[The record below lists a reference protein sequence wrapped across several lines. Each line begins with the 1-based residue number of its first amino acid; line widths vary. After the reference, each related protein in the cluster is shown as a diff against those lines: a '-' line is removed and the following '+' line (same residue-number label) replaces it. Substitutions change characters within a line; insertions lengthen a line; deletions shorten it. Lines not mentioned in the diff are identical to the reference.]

1 MQFKTK
7 KILYIYVSSVKR
19 FCVSMINFSTVLFFL
34 RNGNRAQNGEGGR
47 GFVAIGQGA
56 KVVKQI
62 CEYDNIFG
70 KSAKSA
76 VNAFKTVAQNDK
88 IFNGISKGVK
98 FASENVNP
106 LIVVSSGINVL
117 TSDDKQSTIIAEAG
131 NLAAMFAME
140 GWMKKNLDKV
150 MQNLPISNKW
160 MPIVRGIAFVIGSIG
175 ASTIGYKIGKT
186 FASKLKVVNE
196 KSELEEKQQH
206 EKLVNYFQNQNNSV
220 NFTPKSLAYSV

>member
-1 MQFKTK
+1 
-7 KILYIYVSSVKR
+7 
-19 FCVSMINFSTVLFFL
+19 MIDFSTVLFFL

-70 KSAKSA
+70 KGAKSA

-88 IFNGISKGVK
+88 VFNGISKGVK

-117 TSDDKQSTIIAEAG
+117 TSEDKQSTVIAEAG

-140 GWMKKNLDKV
+140 GWMKKNLDNVLK
-150 MQNLPISNKW
+150 NLPINKKW

-175 ASTIGYKIGKT
+175 ASTIGYKIAKT
-186 FASKLKVVNE
+186 FASKLKVANE
-196 KSELEEKQQH
+196 KAEMEEKQQH
-206 EKLVNYFQNQNNSV
+206 ESIVHLFQNQNPQSD
-220 NFTPKSLAYSV
+220 LASKGLVYSA

>member
-1 MQFKTK
+1 
-7 KILYIYVSSVKR
+7 
-19 FCVSMINFSTVLFFL
+19 MIDFSTVLFFL

-70 KSAKSA
+70 KGAKSA

-88 IFNGISKGVK
+88 VFNGISKGVK

-117 TSDDKQSTIIAEAG
+117 TSEDKQSTVIAEAG

-140 GWMKKNLDKV
+140 GWMKKNLDNVLK
-150 MQNLPISNKW
+150 NLPINKKW

-175 ASTIGYKIGKT
+175 ASTIGYKIAKT
-186 FASKLKVVNE
+186 FASKLKAANE
-196 KSELEEKQQH
+196 KAEMEEKQQH
-206 EKLVNYFQNQNNSV
+206 ESIVHLFQNQNPQSD
-220 NFTPKSLAYSV
+220 LASKGLVYSA

>member
-1 MQFKTK
+1 
-7 KILYIYVSSVKR
+7 
-19 FCVSMINFSTVLFFL
+19 MIDFSTVLFFL

-56 KVVKQI
+56 KVVKEI

-88 IFNGISKGVK
+88 VFNGISKGVK

-117 TSDDKQSTIIAEAG
+117 TSEDKQSTVIAEAG

-140 GWMKKNLDKV
+140 GWMKKNLDNVLK
-150 MQNLPISNKW
+150 NLPINKKW

-175 ASTIGYKIGKT
+175 ASTIGYKIAKT
-186 FASKLKVVNE
+186 FASKLKAANE
-196 KSELEEKQQH
+196 KAEMEEKQQH
-206 EKLVNYFQNQNNSV
+206 ESIVHLFQNQNQQSD
-220 NFTPKSLAYSV
+220 LASKGLVYSA

>member
-1 MQFKTK
+1 
-7 KILYIYVSSVKR
+7 
-19 FCVSMINFSTVLFFL
+19 MIDFSTVLFFL

-70 KSAKSA
+70 KGAKSA

-88 IFNGISKGVK
+88 VFNGISKGVK

-117 TSDDKQSTIIAEAG
+117 TSEDKQSTVIAEAG

-140 GWMKKNLDKV
+140 GWMKKNLDNVLK
-150 MQNLPISNKW
+150 NLPINKKW

-175 ASTIGYKIGKT
+175 ASTIGYKIAKT
-186 FASKLKVVNE
+186 FAAKLKVANE
-196 KSELEEKQQH
+196 KAEMEEKQQH
-206 EKLVNYFQNQNNSV
+206 ESIVHLFQNQNHQSDLAS
-220 NFTPKSLAYSV
+220 KSLVYNA

>member
-1 MQFKTK
+1 
-7 KILYIYVSSVKR
+7 
-19 FCVSMINFSTVLFFL
+19 MIDFSTVLFFL

-88 IFNGISKGVK
+88 VFNGISKGVK

-117 TSDDKQSTIIAEAG
+117 TSEDKQSTVIAEAG

-140 GWMKKNLDKV
+140 GWMKKNLDNVLK
-150 MQNLPISNKW
+150 NLPINKKW

-175 ASTIGYKIGKT
+175 ASTIGYKIAKT
-186 FASKLKVVNE
+186 FAAKLKVANE
-196 KSELEEKQQH
+196 KAEMEEKQQH
-206 EKLVNYFQNQNNSV
+206 ESIVHLFQNQNYQSDLAS
-220 NFTPKSLAYSV
+220 KSLAYNA

>member
-1 MQFKTK
+1 
-7 KILYIYVSSVKR
+7 
-19 FCVSMINFSTVLFFL
+19 MIDFSTVLFFL

-70 KSAKSA
+70 KGAKSA

-88 IFNGISKGVK
+88 VFNGISKGVK

-117 TSDDKQSTIIAEAG
+117 TSEDKQSTVIAEAG

-140 GWMKKNLDKV
+140 GWMKKNLDNVLK
-150 MQNLPISNKW
+150 NLPINKKW

-175 ASTIGYKIGKT
+175 ASTIGYKIAKT
-186 FASKLKVVNE
+186 FASKLKAANE
-196 KSELEEKQQH
+196 KAEMEEKQQH
-206 EKLVNYFQNQNNSV
+206 ESIVHLFQNQNPQSDLA
-220 NFTPKSLAYSV
+220 PKGLVYSA

>member
-1 MQFKTK
+1 
-7 KILYIYVSSVKR
+7 
-19 FCVSMINFSTVLFFL
+19 MIDFSTVLFFL

-88 IFNGISKGVK
+88 VFNGISKGVK

-117 TSDDKQSTIIAEAG
+117 TSEDKQSTVIAEAG

-140 GWMKKNLDKV
+140 GWMKKNLDNVLK
-150 MQNLPISNKW
+150 NLPINKKW

-175 ASTIGYKIGKT
+175 ASTIGYKIAKT
-186 FASKLKVVNE
+186 FAAKLKVANE
-196 KSELEEKQQH
+196 KAEMEEKQQH
-206 EKLVNYFQNQNNSV
+206 ESIVHLFQNQNHQSDLAS
-220 NFTPKSLAYSV
+220 KSLVYNA

>member
-1 MQFKTK
+1 
-7 KILYIYVSSVKR
+7 
-19 FCVSMINFSTVLFFL
+19 MIDFSTVLFFL

-88 IFNGISKGVK
+88 VFNGISKGVK

-117 TSDDKQSTIIAEAG
+117 TSEDKQSTVIAEAG

-140 GWMKKNLDKV
+140 GWMKKNLDNVLK
-150 MQNLPISNKW
+150 NLPINKKW

-175 ASTIGYKIGKT
+175 ASTIGYKIAKT
-186 FASKLKVVNE
+186 FASKLKATNE
-196 KSELEEKQQH
+196 KAEMEEKQQH
-206 EKLVNYFQNQNNSV
+206 ESIVHLFQNQNQQSD
-220 NFTPKSLAYSV
+220 LASKGLVYSA

>member
-1 MQFKTK
+1 
-7 KILYIYVSSVKR
+7 
-19 FCVSMINFSTVLFFL
+19 MIDFSTVLFFL

-70 KSAKSA
+70 KGAKSA

-88 IFNGISKGVK
+88 VFNGISKGVK

-117 TSDDKQSTIIAEAG
+117 TSEDKQSTVIAEAG

-140 GWMKKNLDKV
+140 GWMKKNLDNVLK
-150 MQNLPISNKW
+150 NLPINKKW

-175 ASTIGYKIGKT
+175 ASTIGYKIAKT
-186 FASKLKVVNE
+186 FASKLKVANE
-196 KSELEEKQQH
+196 KAEMEEKQQH
-206 EKLVNYFQNQNNSV
+206 ESIVHLFQNQNQQSD
-220 NFTPKSLAYSV
+220 LASKGLVYSA

>member
-1 MQFKTK
+1 
-7 KILYIYVSSVKR
+7 
-19 FCVSMINFSTVLFFL
+19 MIDFSTVLFFL

-88 IFNGISKGVK
+88 VFNGISKGVK

-117 TSDDKQSTIIAEAG
+117 TSEDKQSTVIAEAG

-140 GWMKKNLDKV
+140 GWMKKNLDNVLK
-150 MQNLPISNKW
+150 NLPINKKW

-175 ASTIGYKIGKT
+175 ASTIGYKIAKT
-186 FASKLKVVNE
+186 FASKLKAANE
-196 KSELEEKQQH
+196 KAEMEEKQQH
-206 EKLVNYFQNQNNSV
+206 ESIVHLFQNQNQQSDLA
-220 NFTPKSLAYSV
+220 PKGLVYSA

>member
-1 MQFKTK
+1 
-7 KILYIYVSSVKR
+7 
-19 FCVSMINFSTVLFFL
+19 MIDFSTVLFFL

-88 IFNGISKGVK
+88 VFNGISKGVK

-117 TSDDKQSTIIAEAG
+117 TSEDKQSTVIAEAG

-140 GWMKKNLDKV
+140 GWMKKNLDNVLK
-150 MQNLPISNKW
+150 NLPINKKW

-175 ASTIGYKIGKT
+175 ASTIGYKIAKT
-186 FASKLKVVNE
+186 FAAKLKVANE
-196 KSELEEKQQH
+196 KAEIEEKQQH
-206 EKLVNYFQNQNNSV
+206 ESIVHLFQNQNQQSDLAS
-220 NFTPKSLAYSV
+220 KSLVYNA

>member
-1 MQFKTK
+1 
-7 KILYIYVSSVKR
+7 
-19 FCVSMINFSTVLFFL
+19 MIDFSTVLFFL

-70 KSAKSA
+70 KGAKSA

-88 IFNGISKGVK
+88 VFNGISKGVK

-117 TSDDKQSTIIAEAG
+117 TSEDKQSTVIAEAG

-140 GWMKKNLDKV
+140 GWMKKNLDNVLK
-150 MQNLPISNKW
+150 NLPINKKW

-175 ASTIGYKIGKT
+175 ASTIGYKIAKT
-186 FASKLKVVNE
+186 FAAKLKVANE
-196 KSELEEKQQH
+196 KAEMEEKQQH
-206 EKLVNYFQNQNNSV
+206 ESIVHLFQNQNQQSD
-220 NFTPKSLAYSV
+220 LASKGLVYSA

>member
-1 MQFKTK
+1 
-7 KILYIYVSSVKR
+7 
-19 FCVSMINFSTVLFFL
+19 MIDFSTVLFFL

-70 KSAKSA
+70 KGAKSA

-88 IFNGISKGVK
+88 VFNGISKGVK

-117 TSDDKQSTIIAEAG
+117 TSEDKQSTVIAEAG

-140 GWMKKNLDKV
+140 SWMKKNLDNVLK
-150 MQNLPISNKW
+150 NLPINKKW

-175 ASTIGYKIGKT
+175 ASTIGYKIAKT
-186 FASKLKVVNE
+186 FAAKLKVANE
-196 KSELEEKQQH
+196 KAEMEEKQQH
-206 EKLVNYFQNQNNSV
+206 ESIVHLFQNQNHQSDLAS
-220 NFTPKSLAYSV
+220 KSLVYNA

>member
-1 MQFKTK
+1 
-7 KILYIYVSSVKR
+7 
-19 FCVSMINFSTVLFFL
+19 MIDFSTVLFFL

-70 KSAKSA
+70 KGAKSA

-88 IFNGISKGVK
+88 VFNGISKGVK

-117 TSDDKQSTIIAEAG
+117 TSEDKQSTVIAEAG

-140 GWMKKNLDKV
+140 GWMKKNLDNVLK
-150 MQNLPISNKW
+150 NLPINKKW

-175 ASTIGYKIGKT
+175 ASTIGYKIAKT
-186 FASKLKVVNE
+186 FAAKLKVTNE
-196 KSELEEKQQH
+196 KAEMEEKQQH
-206 EKLVNYFQNQNNSV
+206 ESIVHLFQNQNYQSDLAS
-220 NFTPKSLAYSV
+220 KSLVYNA